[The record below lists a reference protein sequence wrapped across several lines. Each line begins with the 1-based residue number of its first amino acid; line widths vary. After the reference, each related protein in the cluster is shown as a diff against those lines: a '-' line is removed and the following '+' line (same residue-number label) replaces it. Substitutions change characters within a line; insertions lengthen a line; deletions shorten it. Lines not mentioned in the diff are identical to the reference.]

1 MSRTL
6 SASRQYNVFCEYLT
20 LNGTEQANVAGL
32 VAELDKVCNFIEA
45 RYAGATRRN
54 AFEILQKL
62 AVEAHTLE
70 QFRNS
75 IKLPLRVVGGNARR
89 ACELFY
95 NFFADTKSIEESFA
109 SYMVGR
115 YRLGYPYLALYW
127 AAVLFE
133 RIITQKWRFQ
143 DNAWFGKTF
152 DPDFECS
159 LNEKI
164 AQLSDATLKKDSVY
178 LRSDIFQNYIFREP
192 DGSLKTIQMSVQ
204 LDAQRLFDTKM
215 RLTNFRILRN
225 RIMHELN
232 PELQEEMPNN
242 HLEFITYVWLELMPK
257 SFEQQRGKYPDV
269 APVETINTLFN
280 TSADYMIR
288 AVDETTKKDLI
299 KDSYTAIKYDDF
311 EDMYDLREKLLPLR
325 EHLNGWLSENSS
337 DLLTDILTP
346 IDTTSA
352 YIWMPMVPREK
363 KLGKKSGVYN
373 AAVSIL
379 VTPVDFRI
387 YLDFGGYAQDD
398 RFKYYLFL
406 ESPEYKRLMGSFA
419 GKKEMQVFDIDWYC
433 FLADSP
439 VPLAQWDRYRGICIE
454 TAKKKLLTAKL
465 PITWNRMLHGYIL
478 KKIALDDEGI
488 CFDWI
493 EQRLKW
499 IIKFYQAYK
508 EFKPAVTFEQYKNEG
523 KERVQ

>member
-1 MSRTL
+1 MARTL
-6 SASRQYNVFCEYLT
+6 SVSSQNKLFAEYLSI
-20 LNGTEQANVAGL
+20 NGTNKDRVSAL
-32 VAELDKVCNFIEA
+32 VTEVNGVCNFIEE
-45 RYAGATRRN
+45 RYSGANCRN
-54 AFEILQKL
+54 AFDILQKL
-62 AVEAHTLE
+62 AVESHTLE
-70 QFRNS
+70 QFLNV
-75 IKLPLRVVGGNARR
+75 IKPTLQGKGNGARQ
-89 ACELFY
+89 AVELFY

-143 DNAWFGKTF
+143 DTEWFNKKF
-152 DPDFECS
+152 DPDWECS

-164 AQLSDATLKKDSVY
+164 LQLTDETLKKDCVY
-178 LRSDIFQNYIFREP
+178 EKKDIFKSYIFRNS
-192 DGSLKTIQMSVQ
+192 DGSLQTINMSDEH
-204 LDAQRLFDTKM
+204 DAQRLFDTRM

-232 PELQEEMPNN
+232 PELQEEMTNN

-257 SFEQQRGKYPDV
+257 SFEEQRKKYP
-269 APVETINTLFN
+269 AKEPVETINTLFN

-288 AVDETTKKDLI
+288 AVDETTKKDVVA
-299 KDSYTAIKYDDF
+299 DSYSAIKYADF
-311 EDMYDLREKLLPLR
+311 EDMYALRDKLLPLR
-325 EHLNGWLSENSS
+325 ECLNGWLSENSS

-379 VTPVDFRI
+379 VTPVDFRV
-387 YLDFGGYAQDD
+387 YLDFGGYAQND
-398 RFKYYLFL
+398 RFRYYLFL
-406 ESPEYKRLMGSFA
+406 ESPEYKKLMESFA

-433 FLADSP
+433 FFADSP
-439 VPLAQWDRYRGICIE
+439 VPLAQWNRDRGILVE
-454 TAKKKLLTAKL
+454 SAKKKLIGAEL

-478 KKIALDDEGI
+478 KKIALDEEGI
-488 CFDWI
+488 SFEWI
-493 EQRLKW
+493 EQHLKW
-499 IIKFYQAYK
+499 IIQFYQAYQA
-508 EFKPAVTFEQYKNEG
+508 FKPAITFEQYT
-523 KERVQ
+523 